1 MFKKIMGG
9 KKKSK
14 KSNKKTS
21 SKEPIKKDNC
31 YYFEDYPE
39 FKPNLSPREIFFLG
53 SFGGTYWREIKS
65 KFFKKKLKNIHKKYP
80 KSWWEGIPKDH
91 LTRKFEDYDKTINKY
106 KEKTGTP
113 LEFWED
119 KGWIKESHPYGWVHW
134 YCDFFMGKRC
144 EDDER
149 QIKRWKGIA
158 STNGRFFRFLVT
170 QINKKKSKWNDE
182 DVSPKIR
189 QVLQHWGY
197 KLTRKDFNNEV
208 KRRKEI

>member
-1 MFKKIMGG
+1 MSKVKRS
-9 KKKSK
+9 KKKSSK
-14 KSNKKTS
+14 KMS
-21 SKEPIKKDNC
+21 SKKPVKKNNC
-31 YYFEDYPE
+31 YCFEDYPE
-39 FKPNLSPREIFFLG
+39 FKPNLSPREMFLLG

-65 KFFKKKLKNIHKKYP
+65 KFYKKKLKNYHKKYP
-80 KSWWEGIPKDH
+80 KSWWKGIPENH
-91 LTRKFEDYDKTINKY
+91 LTKSFEDYDISINKY
-106 KEKTGTP
+106 KVRVGTP

-134 YCDFFMGKRC
+134 YCDFFIGKRC

-149 QIKRWKGIA
+149 QIKRWKGLA

-170 QINKKKSKWNDE
+170 QILKKNSSWNDE
-182 DVSPKIR
+182 KVSPKIR

-208 KRRKEI
+208 KRRKK